1 MGVGVSVGIKRRVN
15 CSVKVGKK
23 VTRLTSLPWKR
34 GVLGSGLGRVAGEDL
49 EKMRVSSVESVLE
62 CGGPRGEVRFAGEGG
77 DEL

>member
-1 MGVGVSVGIKRRVN
+1 MN

-23 VTRLTSLPWKR
+23 VARLMSLLWKG
-34 GVLGSGLGRVAGEDL
+34 GVLGDGLGHVAGEDL
-49 EKMRVSSVESVLE
+49 EKMRIPSVESVLE